1 MPHETNRS
9 HRERWI
15 TRGLDAATLCALSSE
30 LPASQLWSLLLW
42 VMEQRT
48 ARRTASAV
56 QQQWTTDRFVKPC
69 VIDQRILLALDTDLF
84 ATAEDFEA
92 IELSPLA
99 PLASCSAVAL
109 TTQNRTVTTVRGTE
123 VVSDPTNVLAL
134 ECAQRLRADP
144 SQLVQL
150 ATSHRCV
157 RAQPYPDLPGFA
169 AHFRLFCLA
178 TAGHETADQALIVG
192 SMSHH
197 IRTHLAGLDRLE
209 QRGYR
214 FADRFLTLRSTPER
228 AQIARRIAAA
238 VPGIR
243 VVHEPLT
250 QPYYNGGLRFMINAG
265 SVHGDG
271 IPLID
276 GGAFDW
282 VATLAANRKLVFVAS
297 CIGSQIAAFAFRPDL
312 VSDTI
317 PALPSTG

>member
-1 MPHETNRS
+1 MSHETDRS

-15 TRGLDAATLCALSSE
+15 TRGLDAETLSALTDG

-48 ARRTASAV
+48 ARRAASAV
-56 QQQWTTDRFVKPC
+56 QHQWATDRFVKPC
-69 VIDQRILLALDTDLF
+69 VIDQRVLLALDTELF
-84 ATAEDFEA
+84 AVAADFEG

-134 ECAQRLRADP
+134 ECARRLRDDP
-144 SQLVQL
+144 SQRVRL

-178 TAGHETADQALIVG
+178 TAGHEAADQALTID

-197 IRTHLAGLDRLE
+197 IRTHMAGLDRLE
-209 QRGYR
+209 RCGYR
-214 FADRFLTLRSTPER
+214 FPDRFVTLRSTPER
-228 AQIARRIAAA
+228 EQVARRIAAA
-238 VPGIR
+238 VPGVR
-243 VVHEPLT
+243 VVHEPLA
-250 QPYYNGGLRFMINAG
+250 QAYYSGGLRFLINAG

-282 VATLAANRKLVFVAS
+282 VGTLAANRKLVLVAS
-297 CIGSQIAAFAFRPDL
+297 CIGSQIAAFAFRPTL
-312 VSDTI
+312 E
-317 PALPSTG
+317 

>member
-1 MPHETNRS
+1 MPPTENDRS
-9 HRERWI
+9 HRARWI
-15 TRGLDAATLCALSSE
+15 TRGIDADALSALTDQ

-56 QQQWTTDRFVKPC
+56 QHQWATDRFVKPC
-69 VIDQRILLALDTDLF
+69 IIDQRTLLALDTELF
-84 ATAEDFEA
+84 AAADDFAA

-134 ECAQRLRADP
+134 ECAQRLRENPAA
-144 SQLVQL
+144 LVRL

-178 TAGHETADQALIVG
+178 TAGHETADQGLVVE

-197 IRTHLAGLDRLE
+197 IRTHLAGLGRLE
-209 QRGYR
+209 QCGYR
-214 FADRFLTLRSTPER
+214 FPDRSLILRSTPER
-228 AQIARRIAAA
+228 EHIARRIAAS

-250 QPYYNGGLRFMINAG
+250 QAYYSGGLRFMINAG
-265 SVHGDG
+265 SIHGDG

-282 VATLAANRKLVFVAS
+282 VGTLAANRKLAFVAS
-297 CIGSQIAAFAFRPDL
+297 CIGSQIAAFAFRP
-312 VSDTI
+312 T
-317 PALPSTG
+317 P